1 MNIPNTVR
9 IGSVDYA
16 VELSEKPIVLDYK
29 QCNGLIDFSQS
40 KIVLDSKT
48 LEQQQLE
55 ITFLHEVV
63 HGMLHDRNLEEQDNE
78 QLVEALAYALHQLI
92 RDNQDMFI
100 FDDDIKDIQKQAKK
114 VAQELNNY
122 FKNTGGGEDGEVR

>member
-92 RDNQDMFI
+92 RDNYDMFATI
-100 FDDDIKDIQKQAKK
+100 DTEKIVSEVQKSLK
-114 VAQELNNY
+114 EME
-122 FKNTGGGEDGEVR
+122 G

>member
-55 ITFLHEVV
+55 ITFLHEVM

-92 RDNQDMFI
+92 RDNPDI
-100 FDDDIKDIQKQAKK
+100 FEEQNMVKMAKLYRENK
-114 VAQELNNY
+114 ELISYKEN
-122 FKNTGGGEDGEVR
+122 GLEG

>member
-16 VELSEKPIVLDYK
+16 VELSENPIVLDYK

-40 KIVLDSKT
+40 KIVLASKT

-55 ITFLHEVV
+55 ITFLHEIV

-92 RDNQDMFI
+92 RDNPDI
-100 FDDDIKDIQKQAKK
+100 FQEQEMIKTAKLYHENK
-114 VAQELNNY
+114 ELISYKENI
-122 FKNTGGGEDGEVR
+122 GGGENGEVR

>member
-9 IGSVDYA
+9 IGSVDYT
-16 VELSEKPIVLDYK
+16 VELSEKPVVFDYK

-40 KIVLDSKT
+40 KIVLDAKT

-92 RDNQDMFI
+92 RDNPNLFEFNCGDMVKMAKLYCRNQEKFCHKE
-100 FDDDIKDIQKQAKK
+100 DI
-114 VAQELNNY
+114 
-122 FKNTGGGEDGEVR
+122 GGEVDV

>member
-63 HGMLHDRNLEEQDNE
+63 HGMLHDRNMEEQDNE

-92 RDNQDMFI
+92 RDNPDI
-100 FDDDIKDIQKQAKK
+100 FQEQEMIKTAKLYCRNK
-114 VAQELNNY
+114 EKFCYKENI
-122 FKNTGGGEDGEVR
+122 GGGEDA